1 VRLVSPPV
9 RERTAFVVTV
19 VLFESQASAGS
30 SGCPG
35 ASGCDT
41 AYGLGAALVGMIA
54 ALPLTVGVL
63 TGRCS
68 RLLAARRA
76 RS

>member
-1 VRLVSPPV
+1 VSPPV
-9 RERTAFVVTV
+9 RERTVFVVTV
-19 VLFESQASAGS
+19 VLFESQGSAGS

-54 ALPLTVGVL
+54 ALPLTAGGAHGQVQPSV
-63 TGRCS
+63 C
-68 RLLAARRA
+68 RA
-76 RS
+76 SSAFVT